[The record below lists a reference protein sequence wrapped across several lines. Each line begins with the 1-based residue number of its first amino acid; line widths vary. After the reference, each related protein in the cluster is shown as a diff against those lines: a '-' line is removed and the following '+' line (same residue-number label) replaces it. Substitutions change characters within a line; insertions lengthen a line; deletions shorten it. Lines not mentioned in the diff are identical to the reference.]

1 MFSYESVERHT
12 KKLSIFKMEKI
23 FFPVNVVHHWILL
36 CADMIECRILVY
48 DSFSMEGLTRYTEAV
63 LRYLKEEAI
72 SKTGCSLT
80 ELTGGRDWRIEDES
94 CSQQDNS
101 FDCGVFTCIFLECLA
116 LSLPFYIT
124 PSNVERC
131 REKIGGDLLRG
142 RLST

>member
-1 MFSYESVERHT
+1 MKEIQGCLRMRVLKDTRKNSP
-12 KKLSIFKMEKI
+12 METI
-23 FFPVNVVHHWILL
+23 FFPVNVGHHWILL

-94 CSQQDNS
+94 CSQQDN
-101 FDCGVFTCIFLECLA
+101 
-116 LSLPFYIT
+116 
-124 PSNVERC
+124 
-131 REKIGGDLLRG
+131 
-142 RLST
+142 